1 MKIATFVSQCLTCQ
15 QVKIEHQKPSRPLQP
30 LPIPIWKW
38 DEITM
43 DFVTGLPKTSKGH
56 DAILV
61 IVDRLTKSAHFL
73 PFKIGHPLER
83 LAKLY
88 LDEVV
93 RLHGIPVT
101 ITTDRDTRFTSHFWY
116 GLQRALGSK
125 LHSVL
130 PFILKLM
137 GNLKEQFNFLNICF
151 GHAPLISK
159 EHGMITYH

>member
-1 MKIATFVSQCLTCQ
+1 MKREIANFVAQCLTCQ
-15 QVKIEHQKPSRPLQP
+15 QVKIEHQKPGGPLQP

-43 DFVTGLPKTSKGH
+43 DFITGLPKTSRGH

-61 IVDRLTKSAHFL
+61 VVDRLTKSAHFL

-88 LDEVV
+88 MDEVV

-125 LHSVL
+125 LQFSTSFHPQTDGQFERTIQTL
-130 PFILKLM
+130 EDMLRACTLDFAGM
-137 GNLKEQFNFLNICF
+137 G
-151 GHAPLISK
+151 
-159 EHGMITYH
+159 